1 MAADQL
7 ENCPTFIPVVAAAIF
22 DVRGGV
28 LLQRCLPH
36 KRHAGLWEFPGGK
49 VENGETPR
57 FALCREIREELAIEL
72 DESELSPAGMADE
85 PACKGHPALVLF
97 LYKALQWRGVP
108 EGREGQEWGW
118 FTLAEAASLPL
129 PPMDSILLD
138 QLAAGVTP
146 KSIAKP
152 VQPPYVAPSTA
163 RP

>member
-1 MAADQL
+1 MMAAAQL

-22 DVRGGV
+22 DDRGRV

-72 DESELSPAGMADE
+72 GESELSPAGMADE
-85 PACKGHPALVLF
+85 PACEGRPALVLF

-108 EGREGQEWGW
+108 EGREGQGWGW
-118 FTLAEAASLPL
+118 FTLADAARVPL
-129 PPMDSILLD
+129 PGMDRALLT
-138 QLAAGVTP
+138 QLAAGLRE
-146 KSIAKP
+146 
-152 VQPPYVAPSTA
+152 A
-163 RP
+163 RANW